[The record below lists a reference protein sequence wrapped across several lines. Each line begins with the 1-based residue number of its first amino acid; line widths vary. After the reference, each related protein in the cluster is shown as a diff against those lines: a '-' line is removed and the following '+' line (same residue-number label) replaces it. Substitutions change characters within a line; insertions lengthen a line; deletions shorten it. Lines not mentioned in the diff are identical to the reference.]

1 MADERQT
8 RDLVAEL
15 RILAE
20 LVIDRVEPALRRF
33 DDPEA
38 PHWDGCSW
46 CPLCALAAALRG
58 ERHDLLSLVATEFD
72 ALAAV
77 VRAYLDDHAST
88 AARPAS
94 HASTTARPASPTTPT
109 ADADGTGTAVPGA
122 STPSV
127 RPGGYQPIT
136 VTTTSKPD
144 RERPTPPTQ

>member
-1 MADERQT
+1 MADDRAS

-20 LVIDRVEPALRRF
+20 LVIDRVEPALRRL

-38 PHWDGCSW
+38 PHWEGCSW

-58 ERHDLLSLVATEFD
+58 ERHDLVSLVATEFD

-88 AARPAS
+88 SARPAP
-94 HASTTARPASPTTPT
+94 HASRPAPTTDAAGTET
-109 ADADGTGTAVPGA
+109 AAPGA
-122 STPSV
+122 PTPSV

>member
-1 MADERQT
+1 MADGHET

-20 LVIDRVEPALRRF
+20 LVIDRVEPALRRL

-72 ALAAV
+72 ALAAA

-88 AARPAS
+88 AA
-94 HASTTARPASPTTPT
+94 STAARPASPAAPTTH
-109 ADADGTGTAVPGA
+109 ADGTADGAPGA

-136 VTTTSKPD
+136 VTTTSQPD

>member
-1 MADERQT
+1 MADERET

-77 VRAYLDDHAST
+77 VRAYLDDHA
-88 AARPAS
+88 AG
-94 HASTTARPASPTTPT
+94 TARPASPTTPT

>member
-1 MADERQT
+1 MADERET
-8 RDLVAEL
+8 RDLVTEL

-20 LVIDRVEPALRRF
+20 LVIDRVEPALRRL

-77 VRAYLDDHAST
+77 VRAYLDDHSST
-88 AARPAS
+88 AA
-94 HASTTARPASPTTPT
+94 STSARPASPAAQTT
-109 ADADGTGTAVPGA
+109 DADESGTGGPGA

-136 VTTTSKPD
+136 VTTTSQPD